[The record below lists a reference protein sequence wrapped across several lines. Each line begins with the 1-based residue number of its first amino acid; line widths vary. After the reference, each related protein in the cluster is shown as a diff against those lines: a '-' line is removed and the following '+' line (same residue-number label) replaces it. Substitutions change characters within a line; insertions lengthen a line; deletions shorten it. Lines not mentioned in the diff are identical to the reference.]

1 MDVKFIN
8 PFLFGAEAVMKKMA
22 FTEPIAGKP
31 YVKKNDTAGGD
42 VSGIIGITG
51 EAIGSL
57 AISFSEACICGIVNN
72 MLGESYT
79 EVNKDVFDAVGEI
92 TNMVSGVA
100 RTHMEK
106 QGVIVHAAIP
116 TVVYGKGHLVRHV
129 LGTPSIV
136 IPFET
141 ERGGFVVD
149 VCVKANVTQKQPAKQ
164 QIVKKPFEETGESP
178 AGDTI
183 AVADE
188 TLLSAQNIDDP
199 QERLQVMRKVLA
211 EVIKKRDGIMK
222 LLRDNPFMEMQKRQ
236 QLNKVLP
243 AYDAKIKRM
252 KLDISA
258 LEILS
263 SIK

>member
-22 FTEPIAGKP
+22 FIEPNAGKP
-31 YVKKNDTAGGD
+31 YVKKTDTAGGD

-51 EAIGSL
+51 EAVGSL
-57 AISFSEACICGIVNN
+57 AISFSEACICGIVNS

-106 QGVIVHAAIP
+106 DGIIVHAAIP

-141 ERGGFVVD
+141 EKGNFVVD
-149 VCVKANVTQKQPAKQ
+149 VCVKSNVKQKQPPQ
-164 QIVKKPFEETGESP
+164 PIVKTLATEGTETV

-183 AVADE
+183 AAAEE
-188 TLLSAQNIDDP
+188 TMVSAQQIDDP
-199 QERLQVMRKVLA
+199 VERLQIMRKVLA
-211 EVIKKRDGIMK
+211 EVIKKRDGLMK

-236 QLNKVLP
+236 QLNKLLP

-252 KLDISA
+252 KLDIA
-258 LEILS
+258 AQEMLS

>member
-8 PFLFGAEAVMKKMA
+8 PFLFGADAVMRKMA
-22 FTEPIAGKP
+22 FIEPVAGKP

-57 AISFSEACICGIVNN
+57 AISFSESCICGIVNS

-106 QGVIVHAAIP
+106 EGIIVHAAIP
-116 TVVYGKGHLVRHV
+116 TVVYGKGHFVRHV

-141 ERGGFVVD
+141 EKGNFFVD
-149 VCVKANVTQKQPAKQ
+149 VCVKPNVTQKQPPQPAT
-164 QIVKKPFEETGESP
+164 VKKHAAEGEKTV
-178 AGDTI
+178 AGDTM
-183 AVADE
+183 AAAEE
-188 TLLSAQNIDDP
+188 TLLSVQNITDP
-199 QERLQVMRKVLA
+199 VERLKVMRKVLA
-211 EVIKKRDGIMK
+211 EVVKKRDELMK

-243 AYDAKIKRM
+243 AYEAKIKRM
-252 KLDISA
+252 KLDIAA
-258 LEILS
+258 LEMLS

>member
-8 PFLFGAEAVMKKMA
+8 PFLYGAEAVMKKMA
-22 FTEPIAGKP
+22 FTEPVAGQP
-31 YVKKNDTAGGD
+31 YVKKDDTARGD

-51 EAIGSL
+51 EAVGSL
-57 AISFSEACICGIVNN
+57 AISFSEACICGIVSS
-72 MLGESYT
+72 MLGESYS

-106 QGVIVHAAIP
+106 DGIIVHAAIP
-116 TVVYGKGHLVRHV
+116 TVVYGKNHLVRHV

-141 ERGGFVVD
+141 EKGNFFVD
-149 VCVKANVTQKQPAKQ
+149 VCVKSNVRQKRPPQP
-164 QIVKKPFEETGESP
+164 IVKKPGVEDGEAP
-178 AGDTI
+178 TGDTI
-183 AVADE
+183 AAAEE
-188 TLLSAQNIDDP
+188 TLQSVQNIDDP
-199 QERLQVMRKVLA
+199 AERLQIMRKVLA
-211 EVIKKRDGIMK
+211 EVVKKRDGIMK

-236 QLNKVLP
+236 QLNKLLP
-243 AYDAKIKRM
+243 AYEAKIKRM
-252 KLDISA
+252 KLDIAA
-258 LEILS
+258 LEMLS